1 MLFYYIIINLL
12 YFCSFI
18 FIGEKI
24 CKTLHIENSLQSTS
38 KKNYSNNATHIIVDD
53 GSKDKTF
60 ICMRS
65 YEKNTKSLLNIFKK
79 LMQIRLW

>member
-1 MLFYYIIINLL
+1 MSFSIITTLL
-12 YFCSFI
+12 N
-18 FIGEKI
+18 GEK
-24 CKTLHIENSLQSTS
+24 HIENSMQSTS

-79 LMQIRLW
+79 LMQIRL